1 MVWPM
6 DASGHRIRFRLSVML
21 GLAVRLVFLITL
33 PDGHLP
39 AAELADSG
47 RHARGLELFEKKI
60 RPVLVK
66 HCYECHAESSDVVQ
80 AGLKLDQPQHVYA
93 GGDSG
98 AVIVPGKPEESLL
111 LQSLRYEGPEMPPSG
126 RLDERTIADF
136 ERWIAAGAQLPGAEA
151 MELVAAG
158 KTGSTDEAPID
169 WEQAR
174 SYWAFQ
180 RPQFNRV
187 PEISVAVAS
196 NNFIDPFVERARAA
210 AGLSANPPTDRRT
223 LIRRISLDLTG
234 LPPRPAQIE
243 RFLRDD
249 HPDAYRRLVDRLLAS
264 PEHAEHWT
272 RLWLDVARYAEDQA
286 HKVGNN
292 DALTYPN
299 AYLYRDWVIGAL
311 ADDMPYDDF
320 VRMQLAADHFAADQ
334 PDEHLA
340 LGFLGLGPKYYRR
353 NSPEVMADEWED
365 RVDTVTRGLL
375 GLTVSCA
382 RCHDHKYDPV
392 PTSDYYSLAGIF
404 AGTDMYNRPL
414 DESVETKNGQAAKP
428 QDAAHIV
435 RDGKP
440 RDLHVMIRGDVN
452 REGELAPRGFLTVL
466 SRGNEKRSFER
477 GSGRADLA
485 EAIVDPQNPLTAR
498 VIVNRVWRKLMG
510 RGLVETPSNFG
521 RLGERPTHP
530 ELLDALAVRF
540 MDEGYSLKWLQRAI
554 VTSATYRQ
562 SSVIRDEALK
572 VDPSN
577 RLLWRMSRKRLS
589 IEQYR
594 DSVLSVAG
602 RLDERIGGT
611 SIQPNDPEST
621 RRTLYSEVSRMDLN
635 PLLARFDFP
644 DPNAHCAKRVETTT
658 PLQKLFLL
666 NSEFILKQASAFADR
681 MAASDES
688 LDVKL
693 DRAHR
698 LVFGRPITDAER
710 NAALAFVADDRPDQ
724 WVQYAQVLLISNEML
739 FVD

>member
-1 MVWPM
+1 
-6 DASGHRIRFRLSVML
+6 
-21 GLAVRLVFLITL
+21 
-33 PDGHLP
+33 
-39 AAELADSG
+39 
-47 RHARGLELFEKKI
+47 
-60 RPVLVK
+60 
-66 HCYECHAESSDVVQ
+66 
-80 AGLKLDQPQHVYA
+80 
-93 GGDSG
+93 
-98 AVIVPGKPEESLL
+98 
-111 LQSLRYEGPEMPPSG
+111 
-126 RLDERTIADF
+126 
-136 ERWIAAGAQLPGAEA
+136 
-151 MELVAAG
+151 
-158 KTGSTDEAPID
+158 
-169 WEQAR
+169 
-174 SYWAFQ
+174 
-180 RPQFNRV
+180 
-187 PEISVAVAS
+187 
-196 NNFIDPFVERARAA
+196 
-210 AGLSANPPTDRRT
+210 
-223 LIRRISLDLTG
+223 
-234 LPPRPAQIE
+234 
-243 RFLRDD
+243 
-249 HPDAYRRLVDRLLAS
+249 
-264 PEHAEHWT
+264 
-272 RLWLDVARYAEDQA
+272 
-286 HKVGNN
+286 
-292 DALTYPN
+292 
-299 AYLYRDWVIGAL
+299 
-311 ADDMPYDDF
+311 
-320 VRMQLAADHFAADQ
+320 
-334 PDEHLA
+334 
-340 LGFLGLGPKYYRR
+340 
-353 NSPEVMADEWED
+353 
-365 RVDTVTRGLL
+365 
-375 GLTVSCA
+375 
-382 RCHDHKYDPV
+382 
-392 PTSDYYSLAGIF
+392 
-404 AGTDMYNRPL
+404 
-414 DESVETKNGQAAKP
+414 
-428 QDAAHIV
+428 
-435 RDGKP
+435 
-440 RDLHVMIRGDVN
+440 
-452 REGELAPRGFLTVL
+452 
-466 SRGNEKRSFER
+466 
-477 GSGRADLA
+477 
-485 EAIVDPQNPLTAR
+485 
-498 VIVNRVWRKLMG
+498 MG